1 MKQTYWTHYTI
12 KNLRNI
18 FLLTHYVE
26 KTPHRISNP
35 HMNYRKQ
42 EEQSI
47 LHTEQ
52 KENMPIISS

>member
-26 KTPHRISNP
+26 KTSHSISNP

-47 LHTEQ
+47 LHTE
-52 KENMPIISS
+52 